1 MLPAGF
7 AGDPNTVVVTRQLRT
22 SWCVDAP
29 TFASAHERTEKHKD
43 RTIMNIRTT
52 SITLGLWATS
62 ALVTASAS
70 ASMRHSAPTR
80 GPRQLTVSA
89 LSTASI
95 SEGIVTVTDSSGATV
110 LTLANNAAALANAMS
125 WVNDHSASGTYGVR
139 APSGRYNGFETV
151 DNADLTW
158 GNSPGVIDLYG
169 GMRVRAAGQML
180 FEIAGTNNSAA
191 PTAGAVQCD
200 TVLADG
206 NILYE
211 GRLSV
216 ALLSGFTP
224 ALGNSFQLIATTAG
238 KTVTWSGT
246 LDAPT
251 LTGGLTWQVSV
262 APSTLTGFGGDSL
275 YLTVVPTPG
284 ALALLG
290 PAGIIGARRRRN

>member
-1 MLPAGF
+1 
-7 AGDPNTVVVTRQLRT
+7 
-22 SWCVDAP
+22 
-29 TFASAHERTEKHKD
+29 
-43 RTIMNIRTT
+43 MNIRTT
-52 SITLGLWATS
+52 STTLGLWATS
-62 ALVTASAS
+62 ALITASAS
-70 ASMRHSAPTR
+70 ASIRHSAPK
-80 GPRQLTVSA
+80 GVPIQLPVSA
-89 LSTASI
+89 LGTASI
-95 SEGIVTVTDSSGATV
+95 SEDVVTVTDSSGATV
-110 LTLANNAAALANAMS
+110 LTLANNAGALADAMS

-180 FEIAGTNNSAA
+180 FEIAGTDNSLA
-191 PTAGAVQCD
+191 PTTGVVQCD
-200 TVLADG
+200 TVLAAGD
-206 NILYE
+206 ILYQ

-216 ALLSGFTP
+216 ALLNLFTP
-224 ALGNSFQLIATTAG
+224 ALGDSFQLIATTTG

-251 LTGGLTWQVSV
+251 LAAGLAWQVSV
-262 APSTLTGFGGDSL
+262 APSTLAGFGGQSL

-290 PAGIIGARRRRN
+290 TAGIIGVRRRRN

>member
-1 MLPAGF
+1 
-7 AGDPNTVVVTRQLRT
+7 
-22 SWCVDAP
+22 
-29 TFASAHERTEKHKD
+29 
-43 RTIMNIRTT
+43 
-52 SITLGLWATS
+52 
-62 ALVTASAS
+62 
-70 ASMRHSAPTR
+70 
-80 GPRQLTVSA
+80 
-89 LSTASI
+89 
-95 SEGIVTVTDSSGATV
+95 
-110 LTLANNAAALANAMS
+110 MS

-151 DNADLTW
+151 NNADLTW

-180 FEIAGTNNSAA
+180 FEIAGTNNAAA

-206 NILYE
+206 NIVYE

-251 LTGGLTWQVSV
+251 LAAGLSWQVSV
-262 APSTLTGFGGDSL
+262 AQSTMAGFGGDSL

-290 PAGIIGARRRRN
+290 AAGAIGARRRRH

>member
-1 MLPAGF
+1 
-7 AGDPNTVVVTRQLRT
+7 
-22 SWCVDAP
+22 
-29 TFASAHERTEKHKD
+29 
-43 RTIMNIRTT
+43 MNIRTT
-52 SITLGLWATS
+52 STTLGLWATS
-62 ALVTASAS
+62 ALITASAS
-70 ASMRHSAPTR
+70 ASMRHAAPTR
-80 GPRQLTVSA
+80 LPLQLTVSA

-95 SEGIVTVTDSSGATV
+95 SEDVVTVTDSSGATV
-110 LTLANNAAALANAMS
+110 LTLANNAGALADAMS

-180 FEIAGTNNSAA
+180 FEIAGTDNSAA

-200 TVLADG
+200 TVLANG
-206 NILYE
+206 NIVYE

-224 ALGNSFQLIATTAG
+224 AFGNSFQLIATTAG

-251 LTGGLTWQVSV
+251 LTGGLAWQVSV
-262 APSTLTGFGGDSL
+262 APSTLAGFGGDSL

-290 PAGIIGARRRRN
+290 TAGIIGARRRRN